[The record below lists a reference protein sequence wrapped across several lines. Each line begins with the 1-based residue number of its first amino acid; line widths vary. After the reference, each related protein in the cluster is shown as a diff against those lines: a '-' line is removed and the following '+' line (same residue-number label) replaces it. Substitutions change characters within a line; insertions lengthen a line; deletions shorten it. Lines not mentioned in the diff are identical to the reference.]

1 MMTTPR
7 LRASLACQSC
17 RRRKVKCDAQ
27 TTPVASQC
35 TPCRHLGVRCIV
47 DRNSDR
53 RRLTARK
60 QVEILEQRVRGLES
74 LLRHP
79 AQNNSHNESP
89 GVPDEGLPASPSA
102 SVAQDIVSGLFPE
115 FQTALPTFEFAFAD
129 CLLPFND
136 QNNDISNSVCQF
148 EPTISP
154 RRSLSSDSDTSVDE
168 GSTTHGVGALG
179 PTSQSHLRRLGSRSK
194 VVSTHLDEFADL
206 GIVVDINSTHL
217 KNRLLDSFFQYQP
230 LWVSVVDEHCFRTHQ
245 SAQELSMWYSPF
257 LEIVMLACSARLS
270 TSSAVQLLAE
280 EYSAQAKLLI
290 PQALKNPSA
299 AAMQGFLLLSEY
311 EATQGRER
319 VGWQLC
325 GMACRLLSDLGLH
338 SSLDPCSG
346 QENISVRRARL
357 HLFGACIAFEGVWC
371 LYLGRPSSIP
381 RVIIRNAP
389 LSCTK
394 YQELA
399 TPTLSAWLGLCYPM
413 AEACD
418 ILNSSVL
425 LDEEAISQLRQLDT
439 RLQRWRQDLPPGFQ
453 WVDHNA
459 ADLDP
464 TAYGVHMQYC
474 NVQILIQQA
483 LLRVQDQELLEHN
496 SGAAQTTQQRIYNS
510 AIDIIRLLLTFRHV
524 HGAEK
529 VPAIMLEN
537 TNLALEA
544 LIDHYLRHPSP
555 SEHRGRDFQWLRL
568 AIASMAHICSQFPIV
583 DRMLDSWREVVKSTP
598 LLSLFPTMEGNVDG
612 ASIQS
617 KHVIEHPG
625 RRGQTGEVKN
635 RSPFEFASCPPQ
647 CENNGQ
653 GVASSTLP
661 VESME
666 IHLPRNGSDDL
677 STTLL
682 CWPSPQA
689 TEADPFNPRC
699 TL

>member
-1 MMTTPR
+1 
-7 LRASLACQSC
+7 
-17 RRRKVKCDAQ
+17 
-27 TTPVASQC
+27 
-35 TPCRHLGVRCIV
+35 
-47 DRNSDR
+47 
-53 RRLTARK
+53 
-60 QVEILEQRVRGLES
+60 
-74 LLRHP
+74 
-79 AQNNSHNESP
+79 
-89 GVPDEGLPASPSA
+89 
-102 SVAQDIVSGLFPE
+102 
-115 FQTALPTFEFAFAD
+115 
-129 CLLPFND
+129 
-136 QNNDISNSVCQF
+136 
-148 EPTISP
+148 
-154 RRSLSSDSDTSVDE
+154 
-168 GSTTHGVGALG
+168 
-179 PTSQSHLRRLGSRSK
+179 
-194 VVSTHLDEFADL
+194 
-206 GIVVDINSTHL
+206 
-217 KNRLLDSFFQYQP
+217 
-230 LWVSVVDEHCFRTHQ
+230 
-245 SAQELSMWYSPF
+245 
-257 LEIVMLACSARLS
+257 
-270 TSSAVQLLAE
+270 
-280 EYSAQAKLLI
+280 
-290 PQALKNPSA
+290 
-299 AAMQGFLLLSEY
+299 
-311 EATQGRER
+311 
-319 VGWQLC
+319 
-325 GMACRLLSDLGLH
+325 
-338 SSLDPCSG
+338 
-346 QENISVRRARL
+346 
-357 HLFGACIAFEGVWC
+357 
-371 LYLGRPSSIP
+371 
-381 RVIIRNAP
+381 
-389 LSCTK
+389 LSCAK

-439 RLQRWRQDLPPGFQ
+439 CIQRWRQDLPPGFQ

-483 LLRVQDQELLEHN
+483 LLRVQDQEPLEHN

-537 TNLALEA
+537 TNLALGA

-555 SEHRGRDFQWLRL
+555 SEHRDRDFQWLRL
-568 AIASMAHICSQFPIV
+568 AIASMAHICSQFPII

-617 KHVIEHPG
+617 THVIEHPG
-625 RRGQTGEVKN
+625 RRGRTGEVRN

-647 CENNGQ
+647 AENNSQ
-653 GVASSTLP
+653 GAVSSTLP

-689 TEADPFNPRC
+689 TEAAPFDPCC